1 MNQSCA
7 TETHKAAEQTR
18 NHGDT
23 APCDCGR
30 GAAGTCGSW
39 SCSSADLW
47 AEECEPFTKGHMR
60 TAALKEQ
67 HLSFRS
73 KGYVSDE
80 QRAYVDKHHNL
91 EAFRESFAA
100 AVQETA
106 RDLKAILR
114 EAEDSMEQRWTELK
128 AWGPS
133 QAEWKHASSP
143 GDAVDGCLC
152 LAEFIF
158 DRYHVPVFG
167 SVRRIGVEEVY
178 GEVSKQLEE
187 LAQTILGLEKHEI
200 CAQRLHEC
208 HSQARHALDHAVK
221 RVGKLLV
228 AQCSSSGSVGT
239 YLLVNGDLYRPRDWV
254 WWTGKLQGDRC
265 AGDYVF
271 VTSGSGPW
279 DTALLKDKTGIT
291 VTDTRPADGGVHFH
305 TGACY
310 VSGRSVLVREDSSD
324 VVPLRKIPKNQ
335 RKKNGSTMP
344 VTASLIPSSGNKYS
358 E

>member
-30 GAAGTCGSW
+30 GAAGTCGWW

-47 AEECEPFTKGHMR
+47 AEECDPFTKGHMR
-60 TAALKEQ
+60 AAALKEQ
-67 HLSFRS
+67 FHSFPP
-73 KGYVSDE
+73 KGHVSDE

-91 EAFRESFAA
+91 EALAVSFAA

-128 AWGPS
+128 AWGRS

-187 LAQTILGLEKHEI
+187 LAQTILGLETDEL

-208 HSQARHALDHAVK
+208 HSQTRHALDHAVK

-228 AQCSSSGSVGT
+228 AQCSSGGKVDGGT
-239 YLLVNGDLYRPRDWV
+239 YLLVNGDHYRPRDWV

-279 DTALLKDKTGIT
+279 DKALLKYKTGVT
-291 VTDTRPADGGVHFH
+291 VTETRPADGVHFY

-324 VVPLRKIPKNQ
+324 VVPLRKIPKEEK
-335 RKKNGSTMP
+335 KKNSP
-344 VTASLIPSSGNKYS
+344 VVAAVVPSSGKKDNQ
-358 E
+358 